1 MCFNQKG
8 KSSVADFRARFVK
21 ETEDL
26 GIDMSQLG
34 FDRRLKRLKDA
45 RQGAIA
51 DLAAD
56 REELDRL
63 MNPVAAV
70 TDGANIDN

>member
-1 MCFNQKG
+1 MLPASAK
-8 KSSVADFRARFVK
+8 
-21 ETEDL
+21 
-26 GIDMSQLG
+26 G
-34 FDRRLKRLKDA
+34 FDRRLLQRLKDA

-70 TDGANIDN
+70 TNDANIDN